1 MTEWQPARFRHPRFA
16 RVADLVARLIDHESW
31 PGIAALNDAF
41 APELARVGVTLVEAA
56 KTKAALGPDGAI
68 DVSSLYE
75 VRIVE
80 RGQIPTRPRNAH
92 DLLNALVWAAFPASK
107 LALTRAIAA
116 IQRERA
122 VGRAKLPGMRTQEHD
137 RLAMIDEGALLRV
150 EGAGLWIFG
159 HAIYE
164 HAYAGVFD
172 VRGAAI
178 DLVVPGIVDRAAID
192 RVLAATDLTS
202 VVRAGPGI
210 AVD

>member
-1 MTEWQPARFRHPRFA
+1 MTEWEPARFRHPRFA
-16 RVADLVARLIDHESW
+16 RVADLVERVLDHDDWPSID
-31 PGIAALNDAF
+31 ALNETF
-41 APELARVGVTLVEAA
+41 SRELVGVRLVEAA
-56 KTKAALGPDGAI
+56 KTKPALGSDGAI

-80 RGQIPTRPRNAH
+80 RGEIPTRPRNAH

-107 LALTRAIAA
+107 LALTRAIAN

-122 VGRAKLPGMRTQEHD
+122 VGRAKLPGTRTPEHD

-150 EGAGLWIFG
+150 AGAGIWIFG

-172 VRGAAI
+172 VRGAAV
-178 DLVVPGIVDRAAID
+178 DLTVPAPVDRAAID
-192 RVLAATDLTS
+192 RVLAQTDLQNA
-202 VVRAGPGI
+202 VRSGPGI